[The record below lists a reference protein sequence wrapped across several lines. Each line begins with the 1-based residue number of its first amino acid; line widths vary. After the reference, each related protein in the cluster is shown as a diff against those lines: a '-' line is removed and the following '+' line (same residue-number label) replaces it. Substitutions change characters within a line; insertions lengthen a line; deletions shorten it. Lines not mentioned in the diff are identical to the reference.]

1 MTTGTWAVVPIKDFA
16 NAKSRLAPVLS
27 RAQCSELARHM
38 AEDVLRTLTHA
49 PSITGIVVLG
59 QGPEQVEIAA
69 RFGCEFMAD
78 EPGAGLSAG
87 LQRAAHHLVQ
97 RGADTLLFV
106 PADLPTLR
114 IEDVERVLISHRS
127 RVERSGITVC
137 SAARDGGTNAVLATP
152 PDAIE
157 FRFGSDSAARH
168 AEAAHNAG
176 HRVAVVND
184 EAFMR
189 DIDTPEDLR
198 RLCGDA
204 PNCATVD
211 YLHDAGLIDSLRAM
225 ELASHPGRDELVH
238 LGRHT
243 PLERLVESA
252 AAIRDTG
259 FGDLITYSPKVFI
272 PLTELCRDVC
282 HYCTYAKTPRRVTT
296 PYLSAEQVLN
306 IAVAG
311 RDAGCLEALFTLGDK
326 PELRYKAARDALAD
340 MGYAS
345 TLDYL
350 AAMADLVHRET
361 GLLPHLNAGIMTAA
375 DYARLRAVAPS
386 MGLML
391 ESVSPRLAERGGP
404 HFGSPDKQPGV
415 RLDTIRAAGEA
426 RVPFTTGILIGIGE
440 TREERIDSLLEIR
453 ALHERFGH
461 IQEVIVQ
468 NFVPK
473 PGTKMAGV
481 AAASREELQWT
492 IAMARHTLGPNM
504 SIQAPPNLNAERPE
518 ELVRAGIN
526 DWGGVSP
533 VTPDH
538 VNPESPWPEL
548 PKLRAATGRVG
559 KRLAARLT
567 VYPRYVDDRSRWIDE
582 RLHGSVLRVADTQG
596 LAREERAGASAS
608 GTWSVGAGLGPPW
621 RLADEARRLR
631 QAEWRR
637 PVAGLDSIIARASS
651 GERLAPVDV
660 VQLFA
665 ARDDAFVAVCEAAD
679 QMRRDVVG
687 DDVTYVV
694 NRNINYTNLCA
705 YKCSFCAFAKGK
717 TTEDLRGAPY
727 VVDLEEIARRTEEAW
742 QRGATEVCLQ
752 GGIHP
757 AFTGDTYLDI
767 CRAAK
772 EAAPDIHVHAFSPL
786 EVTHGA
792 RTLGLPV
799 ATFLRRLRAAGLG
812 TLPGTAAEILDDE
825 VRRIICPDKLNASEW
840 LDVIGT
846 AHKVGLR
853 TTSTIMFGHLERV
866 DHWATHL
873 LALRDLQEQTGGIT
887 EFVPLPYVHME
898 APMHRRGLSRPGP
911 TYREAILMHAV
922 ARLVLHPLITSIQV
936 SWVKL
941 GPEGA
946 ADCLQAGANDLGGTL
961 MNESI
966 SRAAGASF
974 GQELSPAAMNA
985 LASDLGRNPRQRT
998 TLYADPPMGQVIAS
1012 GEAPPLAPVF
1022 NRSAREYSPRRNR
1035 QRPDPRVA
1043 LSPW

>member
-1 MTTGTWAVVPIKDFA
+1 M
-16 NAKSRLAPVLS
+16 
-27 RAQCSELARHM
+27 
-38 AEDVLRTLTHA
+38 
-49 PSITGIVVLG
+49 
-59 QGPEQVEIAA
+59 
-69 RFGCEFMAD
+69 
-78 EPGAGLSAG
+78 
-87 LQRAAHHLVQ
+87 
-97 RGADTLLFV
+97 LFV
-106 PADLPTLR
+106 PADLPTLQVGDIER
-114 IEDVERVLISHRS
+114 ILSAHHAGLTRS
-127 RVERSGITVC
+127 GLDQVGIPQSGITIS
-137 SAARDGGTNAVLATP
+137 SATRDGGTNAVLATP

-168 AEAAHNAG
+168 VEAARRAG
-176 HRVAVVND
+176 HRAVIIDD
-184 EAFMR
+184 EAFMC
-189 DIDTPEDLR
+189 DIDTPDDLR
-198 RLCGDA
+198 RLCSAA
-204 PNCATVD
+204 PNCATID
-211 YLHDAGLIDSLRAM
+211 YLRDAGIIDSLRAGAPIP
-225 ELASHPGRDELVH
+225 LYPDRDELIH
-238 LGRHT
+238 LGKHT
-243 PLERLVESA
+243 SLERLTESA
-252 AAIRDTG
+252 AVIRDAG
-259 FGDLITYSPKVFI
+259 FGDLVTYSPKVFI

-282 HYCTYAKTPRRVTT
+282 HYCTYAKTPRRVTR
-296 PYLSAEQVLN
+296 PYLSAEEVLD
-306 IAVAG
+306 IATAG

-326 PELRYKAARDALAD
+326 PELRYKAAREALKD

-350 AAMADLVHRET
+350 AAMAALVHRET
-361 GLLPHLNAGIMTAA
+361 GLLPHLNAGILTAA
-375 DYARLRAVAPS
+375 DYAQLRVVAPS

-391 ESVSPRLAERGGP
+391 ESSSPRLSERGGP
-404 HFGSPDKQPGV
+404 HFGSPDKQPDV
-415 RLDTIRAAGEA
+415 RLESIQAAGA
-426 RVPFTTGILIGIGE
+426 ANIPFTTGILIGIGE

-481 AAASREELQWT
+481 AAASRAELLWT
-492 IAMARHTLGPNM
+492 IAMARHTLGPDV

-518 ELVRAGIN
+518 ELIRAGIN

-548 PKLRAATGRVG
+548 PQLRAATLRAG

-567 VYPRYVDDRSRWIDE
+567 VYPRYVDGRSRWIDKA
-582 RLHGSVLRVADTQG
+582 LHGSVLQVADTQG
-596 LAREERAGASAS
+596 LARDDCADTNTS
-608 GTWSVGAGLGPPW
+608 GGWSVGAGLSPPW
-621 RLADEARRLR
+621 RLDAVAAQSRRSPQR
-631 QAEWRR
+631 CTPQRC
-637 PVAGLDSIIARASS
+637 VGAGLESIIARARS
-651 GERLAPVDV
+651 GERLAPTDV

-665 ARDDAFVAVCEAAD
+665 ARDDGFVAVCEAAD
-679 QMRRDVVG
+679 RLREEVVG
-687 DDVTYVV
+687 EDVTYVV
-694 NRNINYTNLCA
+694 NRNINYTNLCT
-705 YKCSFCAFAKGK
+705 YKCTFCAFSKGK

-727 VVDLEEIARRTEEAW
+727 VVDLEEISRRTEEAW

-757 AFTGDTYLDI
+757 AFTGDTYIDI

-772 EAAPDIHVHAFSPL
+772 EAAPDVHVHAFSPL

-792 RTLGLPV
+792 RTLGLSIE
-799 ATFLRRLRAAGLG
+799 AYLRRLRAVGLG

-825 VRRIICPDKLNASEW
+825 VRDVICPDKLSAQDW
-840 LDVIGT
+840 LEVIGT
-846 AHKVGLR
+846 AHEVGLR

-873 LALRDLQEQTGGIT
+873 LALRDLQERTGGIT

-898 APMHRRGLSRPGP
+898 APMHRRGMSRPGP

-922 ARLVLHPLITSIQV
+922 ARLVLHPLIASIQV

-946 ADCLQAGANDLGGTL
+946 ADCLRAGANDLGGTL

-974 GQELSPAAMNA
+974 GQELSPQAMNA
-985 LASDLGRNPRQRT
+985 LVAGLGRNPRQRT
-998 TLYADPPMGQVIAS
+998 TLYEEPPIGQVIAS
-1012 GEAPPLAPVF
+1012 GEALPLAPVF
-1022 NRSAREYSPRRNR
+1022 NRSAREYPVTRIR
-1035 QRPDPRVA
+1035 QRQDPRVE